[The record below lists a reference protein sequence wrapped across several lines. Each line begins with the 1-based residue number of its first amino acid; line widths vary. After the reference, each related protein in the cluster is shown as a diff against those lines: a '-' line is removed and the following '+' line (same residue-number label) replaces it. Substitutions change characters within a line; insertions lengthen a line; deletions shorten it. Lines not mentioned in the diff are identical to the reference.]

1 MTLGSLSADDL
12 VCVPILLIVWHEA
25 CSTRCYRQ
33 LGGTRSWIWM
43 ELGLGFGWRPLWEL
57 SLINSPW
64 GQESFVQCPGLSA
77 STLEAQA
84 RLPVRES
91 IPHKPFI
98 MVIKG
103 IKKKKKPRQM
113 LKQLKSRNKS
123 KANKSMCMHVCVC
136 TCTHTHTHIHK
147 KPKQNQESRV
157 KDSNQTNKGNP
168 K

>member
-123 KANKSMCMHVCVC
+123 KANVIRMLANTLEMKKFKKITISQEKS
-136 TCTHTHTHIHK
+136 
-147 KPKQNQESRV
+147 QNLIAQ
-157 KDSNQTNKGNP
+157 QF
-168 K
+168 